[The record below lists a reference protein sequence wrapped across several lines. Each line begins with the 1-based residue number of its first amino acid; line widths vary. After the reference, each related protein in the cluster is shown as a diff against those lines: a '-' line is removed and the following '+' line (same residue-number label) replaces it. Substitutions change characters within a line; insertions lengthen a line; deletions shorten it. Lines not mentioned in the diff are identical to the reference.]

1 MEFLKLFYIKDNL
14 ITPHI
19 SLNEYK
25 CHHCGKLPII
35 KNYQHYSAILHLFS
49 IFENIRAYYDEPIV
63 ITSGYRCPEYQ
74 EILRSKG
81 YKAAKYSP
89 HNFGVALD
97 IMGHTIEDTAKLYAY
112 IKKQFPDVRLGY
124 FKYKEHFI
132 HMDVAYLL
140 KPEDIP
146 EPAKP
151 YWHKGARW

>member
-1 MEFLKLFYIKDNL
+1 
-14 ITPHI
+14 
-19 SLNEYK
+19 
-25 CHHCGKLPII
+25 
-35 KNYQHYSAILHLFS
+35 
-49 IFENIRAYYDEPIV
+49 
-63 ITSGYRCPEYQ
+63 
-74 EILRSKG
+74 
-81 YKAAKYSP
+81 
-89 HNFGVALD
+89 
-97 IMGHTIEDTAKLYAY
+97 MGHTIEDTAKLYAY